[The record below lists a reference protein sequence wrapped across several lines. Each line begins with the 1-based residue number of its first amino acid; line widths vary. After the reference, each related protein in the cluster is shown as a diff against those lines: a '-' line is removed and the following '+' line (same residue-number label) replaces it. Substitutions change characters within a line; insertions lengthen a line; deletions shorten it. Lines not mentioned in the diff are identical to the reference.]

1 MKLSW
6 METPF
11 ETLLNLD
18 LQYFADGEG
27 HPFAAGTTPAEP
39 HPFAEEGSS
48 TFSRFAEQP
57 NPLLSEVQVPETPT
71 LQGGEQQQQ
80 IVGDGQEQHQSQQPQ
95 DEVLKFGE
103 REIKVYGDDV
113 RELHQDYTQLNQNFH
128 NQSQELEQARQL
140 LVQYQTVMQHQ
151 QPMQQPQEPQQPAI
165 DPARMQ
171 QLHEEY
177 QERMYEN
184 KFEADKWW
192 NEQPEVQEME
202 RQRIEGLVQ
211 QRVNEVV
218 GPIQQERVINQQV
231 AEAKER
237 YTDFDNY
244 TDTMQVLLQEN
255 PQLAELP
262 NAIDNLYYMA
272 KGRAAQTAPQPE
284 QLLNDPSFQ
293 QQIIQNEQIRNM
305 VMQNYQQTKL
315 QTQPPVVMAQQAAS
329 RTPTSLGERTP
340 QSISEASA
348 MALKHFGI
356 E

>member
-1 MKLSW
+1 MKTDWL
-6 METPF
+6 ERF
-11 ETLLNLD
+11 YKTLLDLN

-27 HPFAAGTTPAEP
+27 HRFAADPTPTEP
-39 HPFAEEGSS
+39 HPFASEESS
-48 TFSRFAEQP
+48 AFSRFAEQP
-57 NPLLSEVQVPETPT
+57 NPLNSEIQSPETPA

-80 IVGDGQEQHQSQQPQ
+80 IVGDGQEQPPSQQPQ
-95 DEVLKFGE
+95 EEVLTFGD
-103 REIKVYGDDV
+103 REIKAYGDDV
-113 RELHQDYTQLNQNFH
+113 RELHRDYTQLNQTVQS
-128 NQSQELEQARQL
+128 QSQELEQARQL
-140 LVQYQTVMQHQ
+140 LAQYQTVMQHQ
-151 QPMQQPQEPQQPAI
+151 QPLQQPEVQQQPTI
-165 DPARMQ
+165 DTVRMQ

-202 RQRIEGLVQ
+202 RQRIETLVQ

-231 AEAKER
+231 SEAKTR
-237 YTDFDNY
+237 YEDFDDF
-244 TDTMQVLLQEN
+244 TDTMQTLLQEN

-262 NAIDNLYYMA
+262 NAIDNLYFMA

-305 VMQNYQQTKL
+305 VLQNYQQIKT
-315 QTQPPVVMAQQAAS
+315 QSQPPVVMAQQVS
-329 RTPTSLGERTP
+329 QTPTSLGEKRPRTLA
-340 QSISEASA
+340 EATKAA
-348 MALKHFGI
+348 MKFLGN